1 MSQSGGM
8 SQSERLVLPAR
19 NVLGTARVPG
29 DKSISHRY
37 AMLGGIARGRTEIRN
52 FSAAAD
58 CRSTLGC
65 LRAMGVAS
73 QLESLPEGDRVVI
86 DGRGLRGLSAPA
98 ECLDAGNSGSTMRMI
113 AGILAGQSFS
123 CSIAGDSSL
132 NQRPMLR
139 IIEPLRL
146 MGAKI
151 EAAEGKHAPLKIEG
165 GPLQAISYRT
175 PMPSAQVKSAVLL
188 AGLYA
193 SGTTVVEEAVRTRD
207 HTEIALADFGARVTR
222 HGRACEVEGG
232 VELRGQSL
240 TVPGDLSSAAFFLVA
255 ALLFPE
261 SNLTIANV
269 GLNPTR
275 AELLDFLRGIGA
287 AVSISNMESAG
298 GEIIGDLH
306 ANGGGE
312 LGPVVIDQ
320 ASAPGLIDEIP
331 VLAVLGA
338 ASGRGARI
346 SGAGELRVKE
356 SDRIAAVTANLRSM
370 GAEVTEQPDGL
381 IVESGRPLHGARID
395 TRGDHRIAMAFSIA
409 ALRAEGETLIEDPG
423 CAEVSFPGFY
433 DVLESIVER

>member
-1 MSQSGGM
+1 MSS
-8 SQSERLVLPAR
+8 RVVLRAR
-19 NVLGTARVPG
+19 NILGTARVPG

-37 AMLGGIARGRTEIRN
+37 AMLGGIASGPTQIRN

-58 CRSTLGC
+58 CHSTLAC
-65 LRAMGVAS
+65 LRAMGI
-73 QLESLPEGDRVVI
+73 ESKLEGDSVTI
-86 DGRGLRGLSAPA
+86 KGRGLRGLSQPA
-98 ECLDAGNSGSTMRMI
+98 ERLDAGNSGSTMRMI
-113 AGILAGQSFS
+113 AGILAGQRFS
-123 CSIAGDSSL
+123 CSIAGDASL

-139 IIEPLRL
+139 VIEPLRL

-151 EAAEGKHAPLKIEG
+151 EAADGKHAPLTIEG
-165 GPLQAISYRT
+165 GPLRAIHYHT

-193 SGTTVVEEAVRTRD
+193 DGTTVVEESVRTRD
-207 HTEIALADFGARVTR
+207 HTEIALAEFGARVTR
-222 HGRACEVEGG
+222 HGRVCEVKGG
-232 VELRGQSL
+232 MELSGQSL
-240 TVPGDLSSAAFFLVA
+240 VVPGDLSSAAFFLAA

-275 AELLDFLRGIGA
+275 AELLDFLHGIGA
-287 AVSISNMESAG
+287 SVSISNMESAG

-306 ANGGGE
+306 VHGSGKLE
-312 LGPVVIDQ
+312 PVVIDHRQ
-320 ASAPGLIDEIP
+320 APGLIDEIP

-346 SGAGELRVKE
+346 SGAAELRVKE
-356 SDRIAAVTANLRSM
+356 SDRIAAVTANLRAM
-370 GAEVTEQPDGL
+370 GAEVSEQPDGL
-381 IVESGRPLHGARID
+381 TVEPNCRLHGTQID

-423 CAEVSFPGFY
+423 CAEISFPGFY
-433 DVLESIVER
+433 EMLEGLIEL

>member
-1 MSQSGGM
+1 MN
-8 SQSERLVLPAR
+8 RVVLPAR

-37 AMLGGIARGRTEIRN
+37 ALLGGIARGRTAIRN

-58 CRSTLGC
+58 CHSTLAC

-73 QLESLPEGDRVVI
+73 TLESHPEGDRVTI
-86 DGRGLRGLSAPA
+86 EGRGLRGLSPPA
-98 ECLDAGNSGSTMRMI
+98 GQLDAGNSGSTMRMI
-113 AGILAGQSFS
+113 AGILAGQRFS
-123 CSIAGDSSL
+123 CSIAGDASL

-151 EAAEGKHAPLKIEG
+151 EAADGKHAPLTIEG
-165 GPLQAISYRT
+165 GPLRAIHYRT

-193 SGTTVVEEAVRTRD
+193 EGTTVAEESVRTRD
-207 HTEIALADFGARVTR
+207 HTEIALAEFGARVTR
-222 HGRACEVEGG
+222 HGRVCEVEGG
-232 VELRGQSL
+232 TELTGRSL
-240 TVPGDLSSAAFFLVA
+240 VVPGDLSSAAFFLAA

-275 AELLDFLRGIGA
+275 AELLDFLRAIGA
-287 AVSISNMESAG
+287 DVSISNMELAG

-306 ANGGGE
+306 VHGGGE
-312 LGPVVIDQ
+312 LQPVVIDHTQ
-320 ASAPGLIDEIP
+320 AAGLIDEIP

-346 SGAGELRVKE
+346 SGAAELRVKE
-356 SDRIAAVTANLRSM
+356 SDRIAAVTVNLRAM
-370 GAEVTEQPDGL
+370 GAEVAEQPDGL
-381 IVESGRPLHGARID
+381 TVESGSHLHGARID
-395 TRGDHRIAMAFSIA
+395 TCGDHRIAMAFSIA

-433 DVLESIVER
+433 EVLEGLAER